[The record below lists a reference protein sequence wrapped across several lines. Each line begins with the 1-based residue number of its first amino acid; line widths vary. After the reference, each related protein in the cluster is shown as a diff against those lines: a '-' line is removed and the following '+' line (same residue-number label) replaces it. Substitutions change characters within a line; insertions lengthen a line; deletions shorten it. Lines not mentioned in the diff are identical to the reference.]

1 MEVEILRP
9 GPCRLGE
16 DPCGT
21 RDQSLC
27 VLGLPFRRRSSANP
41 EDGWVQHREVSD
53 ADRACLDDKLR
64 FFGWK
69 WAGFWAWLDSIGKN
83 TQPVPMSPASDGR
96 PASTSKASFPRK

>member
-1 MEVEILRP
+1 MEACAHSERTVWDE
-9 GPCRLGE
+9 GDE
-16 DPCGT
+16 
-21 RDQSLC
+21 SLC

-69 WAGFWAWLDSIGKN
+69 WAGFWAWLDVVDP
-83 TQPVPMSPASDGR
+83 TA
-96 PASTSKASFPRK
+96 KAIEMPSNIEGLLMVLTEDLPF